1 MNLTRFP
8 VLNHAVLCL
17 SILIMSSA
25 AFSFL
30 SGQNQESAAQ
40 ESNSPGNE
48 YQAWLQI
55 QSDPSLDDSEKIKS
69 TVTTFFRVVFE
80 SWLEKKWHDFG
91 FLFDQA
97 DPVAM
102 ADYAYEKG
110 FHQVWIARWRD
121 YGIQMPSYDFQPRY
135 LRYSKDSD
143 RAKTQATAE
152 ARLRFSDNPERP
164 DFRFFCLG
172 GGFPTRPPSLGA
184 QFDFRQ
190 RPDLSS
196 PTTASGKRCGL
207 HLE

>member
-1 MNLTRFP
+1 
-8 VLNHAVLCL
+8 
-17 SILIMSSA
+17 MSSA

-30 SGQNQESAAQ
+30 FGQNQESAAE

-55 QSDPSLDDSEKIKS
+55 QSDPSLDDYDKIKS

-97 DPVAM
+97 DPAAM
-102 ADYAYEKG
+102 ADYAYEKA

-121 YGIQMPSYDFQPRY
+121 YGIQMLSYDFQPRY

-152 ARLRFSDNPERP
+152 ARLRFSDNPKRSEADPLGYLNFSLVKKDNKWPGTQCFSEGR
-164 DFRFFCLG
+164 RF
-172 GGFPTRPPSLGA
+172 
-184 QFDFRQ
+184 
-190 RPDLSS
+190 
-196 PTTASGKRCGL
+196 
-207 HLE
+207 